1 MNTKE
6 LRKHNK
12 NFMKMYVYV
21 NKIDDQIFHVNF
33 ATNDQTCTLE
43 MFFIVVTVFEW
54 KCGDDQSFHF
64 VKNFIVN
71 YVTELV
77 YVTSELPT
85 EAW

>member
-6 LRKHNK
+6 LRKYNK

-43 MFFIVVTVFEW
+43 MFFIVVTVF
-54 KCGDDQSFHF
+54 
-64 VKNFIVN
+64 
-71 YVTELV
+71 
-77 YVTSELPT
+77 
-85 EAW
+85 